1 MERKHPAMGVSAPAI
16 LELLSVFLVVAES
29 QVFADSV
36 MGIVDFLTATAGLQT
51 DFDADIIS
59 GQPLQ
64 AQTNDPSIAGV
75 LPIEVCQKLDL
86 QFFFC
91 RCRAELVQNL
101 ILYGRL

>member
-1 MERKHPAMGVSAPAI
+1 MAKSQILTNGIVS
-16 LELLSVFLVVAES
+16 
-29 QVFADSV
+29 
-36 MGIVDFLTATAGLQT
+36 IVDFLTATAGLQT

-64 AQTNDPSIAGV
+64 AQTNDPGIAGV

-91 RCRAELVQNL
+91 GFRAELVQNL

>member
-1 MERKHPAMGVSAPAI
+1 MRGASAPVG
-16 LELLSVFLVVAES
+16 LVLFSVFLMMAES
-29 QVFADSV
+29 QIFADSV
-36 MGIVDFLTATAGLQT
+36 MGVVDFLTATAGLQT

-64 AQTNDPSIAGV
+64 AQTNGPGIAGV

-91 RCRAELVQNL
+91 GFRAELVQNL